1 MAPQRTASGRR
12 SYSEA
17 PQVWVLGPAAML
29 LAVLGGYVASKLVAM
44 GQPGLLF
51 LVVIIPAVP
60 LVWRWPV
67 VAVSGILAA
76 TASVE
81 QFQYVVSANV
91 KSAFTTGFPFFRSLS
106 QGTGVSPAEMVLAVT
121 TLIVVMKAVAA
132 KSWNL
137 LPRTPL
143 SRAIAVFVGVVVL
156 GFLLGQ
162 ARHGEIRIALWEI
175 RPFFYLGMAYML
187 SAALFQ
193 SRRALRSVLWVLV
206 LGSGFKALQGVRIF
220 WAVRSE
226 QPRPEAVLGHEEA
239 FFFGMF
245 IMITF
250 VLWIYGDKGKLRAT
264 ATALLPLVFVA
275 NLGNSRRNAWAIL
288 AFTLFVMFAI
298 TYCRLSERR
307 SMLRRL
313 GALMIVFGAVY
324 FPAYWNSGGTAGQPA
339 RAVRSEVSPSARDL
353 QSNQYRQ
360 AENANLLLN
369 IQESHSLGKGYG
381 VPIDYAI
388 AITDLSDINSA
399 ISFIPHNGVLYIWMR
414 LGILGEI
421 AFLCMVGSAV
431 IQACQLV
438 KVADKE
444 LSLLGT
450 VAACAIVGYMVQGY
464 NDLGFFWFRIAL
476 AVGVLLG
483 AVEAGLRL
491 SRDSQA
497 PTNHRTIAE
506 ASR

>member
-1 MAPQRTASGRR
+1 MAPPRTAGRR
-12 SYSEA
+12 QSYSEG
-17 PQVWVLGPAAML
+17 PQAWLLAPAAIVM
-29 LAVLGGYVASKLVAM
+29 AVLGGYVASKLAAM
-44 GQPGLLF
+44 GQPGLLLLAV
-51 LVVIIPAVP
+51 LVPAVP
-60 LVWRWPV
+60 VVWRWPV
-67 VAVSGILAA
+67 VAVAGILA
-76 TASVE
+76 TTVSVE

-91 KSAFTTGFPFFRSLS
+91 KSAFTAGFPFFRSLS
-106 QGTGVSPAEMVLAVT
+106 QGTGVSPAEMALAFT
-121 TLIVVMKAVAA
+121 ALIVVMKAAAA
-132 KSWNL
+132 KSWS

-143 SRAIAVFVGVVVL
+143 SRAIAVFL
-156 GFLLGQ
+156 GFVVFGFVLGQ

-175 RPFFYLGMAYML
+175 RPFFYLGMAYVL
-187 SAALFQ
+187 SATLFQ
-193 SRRALRSVLWVLV
+193 SRRALRSVLWVMV
-206 LGSGFKALQGVRIF
+206 LGSGFKAIQGVRIF

-250 VLWIYGDKGKLRAT
+250 ALWIYGDKGRLRTT
-264 ATALLPLVFVA
+264 ATALIPLVFVA

-288 AFTLFVMFAI
+288 AFTLFVMFVI
-298 TYCRLSERR
+298 TYFRLVERR

-313 GALMIVFGAVY
+313 GVVMVALGAVY

-369 IQESHSLGKGYG
+369 IQASHSLGKGYG
-381 VPIDYAI
+381 VAIDYAI
-388 AITDLSDINSA
+388 AITDLTDINSA
-399 ISFIPHNGVLYIWMR
+399 IAFIPHNGVLYIWMR

-421 AFLCMVGSAV
+421 ALLCMVGSAI

-438 KVADKE
+438 KVADKQ

-450 VAACAIVGYMVQGY
+450 VAACALVGYMVQGY

-476 AVGVLLG
+476 ALGILLG

-491 SRDSQA
+491 TQDSQELTGV
-497 PTNHRTIAE
+497 PTVLE